1 MDPSRPITDR
11 EAASPHSNSWARI
24 IFSSERKE
32 GRGGKDRR
40 GSREDTDAALRARSL
55 ACRALF
61 GYQGVSS
68 PPTLAAIPLS
78 FRSLFS
84 SLNAPVVLSIE
95 PIVCPPNT
103 FNDLNPTQRSAMSAA
118 LRVLSAWPCHATRT
132 MRTGLTRYDVSTTIS
147 TNHYF
152 RFRSER
158 VVQVSFFNLLRG
170 WARVMIDREKR
181 EPRLWLNFFFWLNYF
196 IRLEL
201 GY

>member
-1 MDPSRPITDR
+1 MNSRGIEKRSLLFDNVPLNPQPWKWIRHGRLPIV
-11 EAASPHSNSWARI
+11 AASPHSNSWARI

-118 LRVLSAWPCHATRT
+118 LRVLSA
-132 MRTGLTRYDVSTTIS
+132 
-147 TNHYF
+147 
-152 RFRSER
+152 
-158 VVQVSFFNLLRG
+158 
-170 WARVMIDREKR
+170 
-181 EPRLWLNFFFWLNYF
+181 
-196 IRLEL
+196 
-201 GY
+201 